1 LIAVDTNVLVRYFTN
16 DDPEQARRAASLL
29 AGPETVYVAHSV
41 LMELEWVLRAIYEL
55 PRPAILT
62 AFHQF

>member
-29 AGPETVYVAHSV
+29 AGPETV
-41 LMELEWVLRAIYEL
+41 
-55 PRPAILT
+55 
-62 AFHQF
+62 